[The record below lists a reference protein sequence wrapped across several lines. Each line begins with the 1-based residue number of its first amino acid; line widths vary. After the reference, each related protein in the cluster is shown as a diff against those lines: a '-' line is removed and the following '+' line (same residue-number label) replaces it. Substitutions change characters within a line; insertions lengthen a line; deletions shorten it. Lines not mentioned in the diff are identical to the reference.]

1 MDGEQVWDRQQCCR
15 WECEITFSVPS
26 RGSAHHH
33 RPPITLNLVFPG
45 LCPWLRLLSPLL
57 SLGHLRVST
66 VSCSVV
72 WLRRFVL
79 QI

>member
-1 MDGEQVWDRQQCCR
+1 MESRSGTDNSAVDGNVKSPSPSPPGALP
-15 WECEITFSVPS
+15 ITT
-26 RGSAHHH
+26 A
-33 RPPITLNLVFPG
+33 PPITLNLVFPG

-72 WLRRFVL
+72 WLRRFIL